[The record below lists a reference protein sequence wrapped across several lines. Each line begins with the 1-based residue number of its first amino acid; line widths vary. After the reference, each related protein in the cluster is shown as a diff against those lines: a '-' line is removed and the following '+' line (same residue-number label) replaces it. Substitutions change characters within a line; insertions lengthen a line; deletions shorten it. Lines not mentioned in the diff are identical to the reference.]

1 MTSHLTQL
9 DADDY
14 LNIENEVMND
24 DINSMSSSYNNESE
38 VDTYNPKPI
47 YFSGALCQCY
57 FFNNSLRTNLSGYWI
72 SHVFEK
78 KLNGKNQRR
87 SFIKH
92 RYLNF

>member
-47 YFSGALCQCY
+47 YFSGALC
-57 FFNNSLRTNLSGYWI
+57 
-72 SHVFEK
+72 
-78 KLNGKNQRR
+78 
-87 SFIKH
+87 
-92 RYLNF
+92 